1 MKTKNII
8 IETDKGL
15 LTKRLRMRL
24 IPFSCVFEITSKC
37 NLNCKHCYICQDK
50 TKELTFDE
58 IKNTL
63 KQIKSCGCLELTIT
77 GGEPLLR
84 EDIFDVIKYAR
95 DINFAVSLFTN
106 AVLIDKKT
114 ARKLK
119 NLSVYDIQISL
130 YSARASIHEKITG
143 KSGSFERTING
154 ITLLRRN
161 GIKPIIKTTVMR
173 DNFKEII
180 HIKKFCADMK
190 LEYIFDT
197 MIFPKDDGGT
207 APLKLRLNNRDLNNF
222 FSTMNKKDRISFSS
236 EQIHYRKFDT
246 CAAARSI
253 FAISPNGSIYPC
265 IAFKIEA
272 GNINK
277 NLFKDIWQ
285 NSSVFNDI
293 RAMSIKD
300 IPECAS
306 CDLHNECLRCPGLSH
321 IEHGNF
327 KTAPKE
333 LCRITKTKEE
343 AKNEENLRKTQ
354 THKIR
359 AA

>member
-8 IETDKGL
+8 EIDKGL
-15 LTKRLRMRL
+15 LTKRLRTRL
-24 IPFSCVFEITSKC
+24 IPFICVFEITSKC

-50 TKELTFDE
+50 AKELTLDE
-58 IKNTL
+58 IKNIL
-63 KQIKSCGCLELTIT
+63 EQIKSCGCLELTIT

-95 DINFAVSLFTN
+95 DNDFAVSLFTN

-114 ARKLK
+114 AKKLK
-119 NLSVYDIQISL
+119 ELSVYDIQISL
-130 YSARASIHEKITG
+130 YDARASIHEKITG
-143 KSGSFERTING
+143 KPGSFRRTING

-161 GIKPIIKTTVMR
+161 GINPIIKTTVTK

-180 HIKKFCADMK
+180 HIKKLCEDMK

-197 MIFPKDDGGT
+197 MIFPKDDGST
-207 APLKLRLNNRDLNNF
+207 APLRLRLNNRDLHSF
-222 FSTMNKKDRISFSS
+222 FSAMNKNDRTSFSS

-253 FAISPNGSIYPC
+253 FAISPDGKIYPC

-277 NLFKDIWQ
+277 ERFKDIWR
-285 NSSVFNDI
+285 NSSVLNDI

-300 IPECAS
+300 IPECS
-306 CDLHNECLRCPGLSH
+306 GCDLNNECLRCPGLSY

-354 THKIR
+354 AHKIR

>member
-1 MKTKNII
+1 MKTGNII
-8 IETDKGL
+8 EIDKTL
-15 LTKRLRMRL
+15 LTRQLREKL
-24 IPFSCVFEITSKC
+24 VPFSCVFEITSKC

-50 TKELTFDE
+50 AKELTFDE
-58 IKNTL
+58 IKNIFR
-63 KQIKSCGCLELTIT
+63 QIKSCGCLELTIT

-95 DINFAVSLFTN
+95 DNDFAVSLFTN
-106 AVLIDKKT
+106 AVLIDKKI
-114 ARKLK
+114 AKKLK

-130 YSARASIHEKITG
+130 YSASASIHERITG
-143 KSGSFERTING
+143 KSGSFERTMKG
-154 ITLLRRN
+154 IDLLRRN
-161 GIKPIIKTTVMR
+161 GIKPIIKTTVMK

-180 HIKKFCADMK
+180 NIKKLCKDME

-197 MIFPKDDGGT
+197 MIFPKDDGNT
-207 APLKLRLNNRDLNNF
+207 APLKLRLNNRELSNF
-222 FSTMNKKDRISFSS
+222 FALINKNDKISS
-236 EQIHYRKFDT
+236 EQNPFRKFDT
-246 CAAARSI
+246 CAAGRSI
-253 FAISPNGSIYPC
+253 FAISPDGKIYPC

-277 NLFKDIWQ
+277 ERFKDIWQ

-306 CDLHNECLRCPGLSH
+306 CDLNNECLRCPGLSH